1 MILQM
6 PRVDVLRLK
15 HYVRCV
21 TLSLYRGTLGCYY
34 HFLCTKLRK
43 NKKVTSFMIA
53 RTTNLICIK
62 IGIVYSKTFP
72 FISILI
78 MLGVE
83 GVNSDQMDE
92 PTIIK

>member
-1 MILQM
+1 
-6 PRVDVLRLK
+6 
-15 HYVRCV
+15 
-21 TLSLYRGTLGCYY
+21 
-34 HFLCTKLRK
+34 
-43 NKKVTSFMIA
+43 MIA
-53 RTTNLICIK
+53 RTTDLICIK

-92 PTIIK
+92 PTIIN